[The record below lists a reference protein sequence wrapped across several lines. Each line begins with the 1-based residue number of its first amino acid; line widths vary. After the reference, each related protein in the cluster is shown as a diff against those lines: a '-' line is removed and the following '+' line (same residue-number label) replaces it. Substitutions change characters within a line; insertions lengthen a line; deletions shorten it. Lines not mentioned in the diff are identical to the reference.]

1 MSKRQLRSNGKHR
14 RCVLRMAQSKT
25 SKAKAPAPGRS
36 APKWLTA
43 DFPGRLIGNQ
53 KKGKLQFYKWR
64 KMSRRAVMETGC
76 RQVAAGWKTSHRKR
90 LKRQRWKMQGM
101 AEEMYVQYETEDRLK
116 EECGVFGMYD
126 FDGRDVASTIYY
138 GLLALQHRG
147 QESCGIAVSD
157 TNGPKRSVRSEK
169 HMGLV
174 NESFAPESIERL
186 NGDIGVGH
194 VRYSTAG
201 SSTRENAQPLVLNY
215 VKGTLGLA
223 HNGNLINTPELRRE
237 LEYTGAIFQTTI
249 DSEVIAYYIARE
261 RLNSASVE
269 EAVGRAMNKIK
280 GAYSLVIM
288 SPRKLIGARDP
299 FGFRPLCI
307 GKRDNAYILASES
320 CALDTV
326 GAEFVRDVL
335 PGEVVT
341 ISPEKGIESDLSHAL
356 PREKEARCV
365 FEYIYF
371 ARPDSV
377 IDGMSVYHS
386 RILAGKF
393 LAMDSPVEADLVVGV
408 PESGNCAALGYSLQ
422 SGIPYGSAFV
432 KNAYIGRTF
441 IKPGQKSRES
451 SVQVKLN
458 PIREAV
464 EGKRIIMID
473 DSIVR
478 GTTSDRIV
486 KMLREA
492 GAKEVHMR
500 VSSPPFLW
508 PCYFGTD
515 VPAREQLIAYKH
527 SVEEIRQIIG
537 TDSLAY
543 LKAERLKEIVNNLGI
558 CQGCFTGK
566 YPLDPPKEDIRGE
579 FER

>member
-1 MSKRQLRSNGKHR
+1 MS
-14 RCVLRMAQSKT
+14 
-25 SKAKAPAPGRS
+25 
-36 APKWLTA
+36 
-43 DFPGRLIGNQ
+43 GNI
-53 KKGKLQFYKWR
+53 FIR
-64 KMSRRAVMETGC
+64 
-76 RQVAAGWKTSHRKR
+76 
-90 LKRQRWKMQGM
+90 
-101 AEEMYVQYETEDRLK
+101 TEDIDKLK
-116 EECGVFGMYD
+116 EECGVFGVYD
-126 FDGRDVASTIYY
+126 FDGQDVASTIYY

-157 TNGPKRSVRSEK
+157 TGGPKGKVLSHK
-169 HMGLV
+169 DMGLV
-174 NESFAPESIERL
+174 NEAFTSEQLEKL
-186 NGDIGVGH
+186 KGDIGVGH

-223 HNGNLINTPELRRE
+223 HNGNLINTPQLRHELA
-237 LEYTGAIFQTTI
+237 YTGAIFQTTI
-249 DSEVIAYYIARE
+249 DSEIIAYCIARE
-261 RLNSASVE
+261 RLNSKSVE
-269 EAVGRAMNKIK
+269 EAVGRTMDRIR

-299 FGFRPLCI
+299 FGFKPLCI
-307 GKRDNAYILASES
+307 GKRGNAYLLASES
-320 CALDTV
+320 CALDTL
-326 GAEFVRDVL
+326 GAEYVRDVL
-335 PGEVVT
+335 PGEIVT
-341 ISPEKGIESDLSHAL
+341 ICPEYGIRSDMSHAISAG
-356 PREKEARCV
+356 EHARCV

-371 ARPDSV
+371 ARPDSS
-377 IDGMSVYHS
+377 IDGVSVYHS
-386 RILAGKF
+386 RMMAGKF

-422 SGIPYGSAFV
+422 SGIPYGAAFV
-432 KNAYIGRTF
+432 KNAYVGRTF

-486 KMLREA
+486 RMLREA

-515 VPAREQLIAYKH
+515 VPAREQLIAYER
-527 SVEEIRQIIG
+527 SVEDVCRMIG

-543 LKAERLKEIVNNLGI
+543 LRMERLSEMVDGLEI
-558 CQGCFTGK
+558 CKGCFTGK
-566 YPLDPPKEDIRGE
+566 YPMEPPTEDIRGD